1 MPRIDDGPT
10 DGPPGRVIRTACV
23 TLTSSEALEL
33 LEALSLWAEE
43 VADDEVN
50 RGWHTHLSDED
61 GRELTVAI
69 DAQAD
74 DGTG

>member
-10 DGPPGRVIRTACV
+10 DGPPGRQIRTACV
-23 TLTSSEALEL
+23 TLTSSEAHQL
-33 LEALSLWAEE
+33 LEALSLWAQE
-43 VADDEVN
+43 ATDDEVD
-50 RGWHTHLSDED
+50 RGWHTHLSDAD

-74 DGTG
+74 GTTD